1 MITVDFATSVSIL
14 DPGKHVNRQTQRKC
28 DSSAK
33 NIALLAKLLPASLR
47 TLKVGILCG
56 SRLGMLQVAESIT
69 ERVAV
74 PYSVLEGFRESTG
87 ACLGTRAPLMQAKSD
102 DLLF

>member
-1 MITVDFATSVSIL
+1 
-14 DPGKHVNRQTQRKC
+14 
-28 DSSAK
+28 
-33 NIALLAKLLPASLR
+33 
-47 TLKVGILCG
+47 
-56 SRLGMLQVAESIT
+56 MLQVAESIT